1 MALPKT
7 YCLEDLER
15 EAALCNFLV
24 LTHDLEV
31 ALGGGEDLSSS
42 AFPRQGLSKLDVGDN
57 LGAVCV
63 AQSSPD
69 QVLLPVAGL
78 SATSLVQERR
88 SSECG
93 AGTHCLTVLSHVV
106 LHCEKTMTM
115 SG

>member
-42 AFPRQGLSKLDVGDN
+42 AFPSKGLVNSMWVTILGLSGGTEQPRS
-57 LGAVCV
+57 GAATCCRLVRREDL
-63 AQSSPD
+63 QS
-69 QVLLPVAGL
+69 V
-78 SATSLVQERR
+78 
-88 SSECG
+88 
-93 AGTHCLTVLSHVV
+93 AGTHCLTVLRHVV
-106 LHCEKTMTM
+106 LHCEKTVTM
-115 SG
+115 SR